1 MTGSAHGPLPRFRVL
16 ELGSTIAGPL
26 FGRLLADFGA
36 EVIKVEELSGDTLR
50 GIGKRF
56 HGKSLYAA
64 SLFRTHIRAGRLKA
78 MAVTTAKHLPA
89 LPNVPTVAEQGY
101 PGYDIYEWYGI
112 FAPGK
117 TPPVVVEK
125 LSREVA
131 RLLRQPDIAE
141 RIAVLGAEPQG
152 STPAE
157 FGKFVRAEMERWGAL
172 ASRIGLKPD

>member
-1 MTGSAHGPLPRFRVL
+1 
-16 ELGSTIAGPL
+16 
-26 FGRLLADFGA
+26 
-36 EVIKVEELSGDTLR
+36 
-50 GIGKRF
+50 
-56 HGKSLYAA
+56 
-64 SLFRTHIRAGRLKA
+64 
-78 MAVTTAKHLPA
+78 
-89 LPNVPTVAEQGY
+89 
-101 PGYDIYEWYGI
+101 
-112 FAPGK
+112 
-117 TPPVVVEK
+117 VVVEK